1 MLRVFITAEFGH
13 ALNVVVGGLG
23 YGDDHDV
30 FDGFARELKAI
41 SLFKQNLDP
50 WWTLALLA
58 ELYHLFHLFLD

>member
-23 YGDDHDV
+23 YGDDHDI

-41 SLFKQNLDP
+41 GLFK
-50 WWTLALLA
+50 
-58 ELYHLFHLFLD
+58 